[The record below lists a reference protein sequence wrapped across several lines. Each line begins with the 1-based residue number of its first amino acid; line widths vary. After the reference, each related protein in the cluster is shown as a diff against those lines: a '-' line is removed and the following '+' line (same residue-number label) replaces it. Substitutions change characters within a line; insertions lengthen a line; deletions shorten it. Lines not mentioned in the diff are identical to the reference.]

1 MSRLTDLPTLRIQP
15 GIARS
20 FTYRNRP
27 LKGVEGDTVATALF
41 ANGVRIF
48 GRSSKYHRPRGLYSL
63 DGECANTLM
72 RVDDLPNVPAETAL
86 LTEGMVIA
94 PQNVK
99 GSPEFDLLGFLDG
112 LSWAMPAGFYYRMF
126 HRPAWVW
133 PRTIERIRRM
143 SGVGTLSPDF
153 RMAGCFDEIY
163 PRAEVCVI
171 GGGLAGMAAAL
182 EAARQGLRVVLLE
195 SRPWLGGSFEYRVRP
210 DEGGL
215 PYYRRARALVEAVE
229 RAENI
234 RVFTNAPAVGVYS
247 DGLVTGFQKG
257 GPNQDFTE
265 RYLEIRAE
273 SVVVATG
280 CTERPLLFDNNERP
294 GVMQIGCAHRLA
306 RTWGLLP
313 GKTAVFSVGQDMGL
327 EAAVDLFD
335 LGLEIACVADIR
347 EDGQDPRLTAALDQ
361 RGIPLLCGWVAKKA
375 HGWGR
380 VGKVTLT
387 SINGRFRK
395 VFPVD
400 TLVASAGF
408 TPATGALTLAHAQ
421 LKFDLHTGFFL
432 PSSLPRGLHATGRM
446 LGLETPAAIEASG
459 TAAGL
464 DAAGDCGCEVG
475 PMLKA
480 IRDRLADQFQPARGT
495 KFIMA
500 PGTGKKTFIC
510 FDEDTTV
517 KNLDQAMAK
526 GFDVPELIK
535 RFTSAGTGPGQSG
548 IPGHN
553 LPLYVGASCRS
564 PVAAP
569 KPTTV
574 RAPLVPTLLATYAG
588 RQHDLCKRTPV
599 HELQVR
605 DGGRMER
612 VGVWKRAR
620 RFSGDVKCREEILC
634 VRTNVGMLDGST
646 LGKFRLFG
654 PDALRVLQR
663 VYVSDMSR
671 MAVGRAKYSA
681 MCNEDGC
688 VADDGVIIKKADNNY
703 YFTASTARA
712 GVTVEWLRYH
722 TRFDGWD
729 FRIVNLTD
737 AYGVINLAGPQA
749 REVLARVADADVS
762 NESFPYMG
770 YREFSVGGVPVRA
783 LRLGFVG
790 ELSYELH
797 VPSSYMACLW
807 DLLAEAGKPFGIR
820 PFGLEAQNALRLEK
834 CHLIIG
840 SESEQRTTL
849 HDVGLGFLWCR
860 HKPEAR
866 TVGDAALRHTE
877 HQSGRLKLVGFKM
890 EDPEAAAPRDGSP
903 VVDGKIRGY
912 VCTSRHS
919 YTLNEPVGLALVE
932 ESLSAKGTRLDI
944 YEDDCNGTLIH
955 AVVSPTP
962 FYDPKGERLRL

>member
-15 GIARS
+15 GITRS
-20 FTYRNRP
+20 FTYRNRT
-27 LKGVEGDTVATALF
+27 LRGVEGDTVATALF

-48 GRSSKYHRPRGLYSL
+48 GRSLKYHRPRGLYSL
-63 DGECANTLM
+63 DGECSNTM
-72 RVDDLPNVPAETAL
+72 MQVDGIPNVRSETTL
-86 LTEGMVIA
+86 LTEGISVT

-99 GSPEFDLLGFLDG
+99 GSPEFDFMGFLDG

-126 HRPAWVW
+126 HRPAWIW
-133 PRTIERIRRM
+133 PKAINQIRKL
-143 SGVGTLSPDF
+143 SGLGSLSPDF
-153 RMAGCFDEIY
+153 RMEGLFDEIT

-182 EAARQGLRVVLLE
+182 EAAKQGLRVILLE
-195 SRPWLGGSFEYRVRP
+195 SRPWLGGIFEYRVRQA
-210 DEGGL
+210 EGGF
-215 PYYRRARALVEAVE
+215 PYYRRARALAEAVE
-229 RAENI
+229 RAENV
-234 RVFTNAPAVGVYS
+234 RVFTNAPAIGVYS

-257 GPNQDFTE
+257 SLNHSFTE

-280 CTERPLLFDNNERP
+280 CMERPLLFENNERP
-294 GVMQIGCAHRLA
+294 GVMQVGCAHRLA

-313 GKTAVFSVGQDMGL
+313 GRTAVFSVGQDIGL
-327 EAAVDLFD
+327 EAAVDLCD

-347 EDGQDPRLTAALDQ
+347 EDGQDPELMEELGK
-361 RGIPLLCGWVAKKA
+361 RGIPFLRGWVAKKA
-375 HGWGR
+375 HGWSR
-380 VGKVTLT
+380 VGRVTLT
-387 SINGRFRK
+387 SANGRFRK
-395 VFPVD
+395 VFPAD

-408 TPATGALTLAHAQ
+408 TPATGPLTLVHAK
-421 LKFDLHTGFFL
+421 LEFDVHTGFFL
-432 PSSLPRGLHATGRM
+432 PSSLPRGVHAAGRI
-446 LGLETPAAIEASG
+446 LGLETPGAIEASG

-464 DAAGDCGCEVG
+464 DAAGDYGIEVG

-480 IRDRLADQFQPARGT
+480 IRDRLADQFQPTRGT
-495 KFIMA
+495 KFVIA
-500 PGTGKKTFIC
+500 PGVGRKAFIC

-517 KNLDQAMAK
+517 KNIDQAMTK

-553 LPLYVGASCRS
+553 LPLYVGASGQS
-564 PVAAP
+564 PEATP

-574 RAPLVPTLLATYAG
+574 RPPLVPTLLATYAG
-588 RQHDLCKRTPV
+588 SQHDMCKRTPI
-599 HELQVR
+599 HDLQVQ

-620 RFSGDVKCREEILC
+620 RFTGDAKCREEILN
-634 VRTNVGMLDGST
+634 VRTNVGMLDSST

-654 PDALRVLQR
+654 PDALKALQR
-663 VYVSDMSR
+663 VYVGDMSH
-671 MAVGRAKYSA
+671 MPVGRAKYSA

-688 VADDGVIIKKADNNY
+688 VTDDGVIIKQGENDY
-703 YFTASTARA
+703 YFTSSTARA
-712 GVTVEWLRYH
+712 GVTAEWLRYH

-729 FRIVNLTD
+729 FSIVNLTD
-737 AYGVINLAGPQA
+737 AYGVINLAGPKA
-749 REVLARVADADVS
+749 REVLSPVADADVS
-762 NESFPYMG
+762 NEGFPYMG

-797 VPSSYMACLW
+797 VPSSYMAYLW
-807 DLLAEAGKPFGIR
+807 GLLVETGKPFGIR
-820 PFGLEAQNALRLEK
+820 PFGLEAQNVLRLEK

-849 HDVGLGFLWCR
+849 HDVGLGFLWNR
-860 HKPEAR
+860 QKPEAK
-866 TVGDAALRHTE
+866 TVGDAALGHTE
-877 HQSGRLKLVGFKM
+877 HQPGRLKLVGFKL
-890 EDPEAAAPRDGSP
+890 EDSTAAAPRDGSP
-903 VVDGKIRGY
+903 IVDGKIRGY
-912 VCTSRHS
+912 VCTSRYSH
-919 YTLNEPVGLALVE
+919 TLKEPVGLALVE
-932 ESLSAKGTRLDI
+932 ENLSAQGTRLAI
-944 YEDDCNGTLIH
+944 YEDGCNGTLIH

-962 FYDPKGERLRL
+962 FYDPKGERLRM